1 MTITTKL
8 LHKRYRSV
16 KVYKQAESL
25 FWAKRAVVAAKKGR
39 IMTTIINNDN
49 YSTIFCAYFGSKTFE
64 HSVYNN
70 LLNDHNKM

>member
-25 FWAKRAVVAAKKGR
+25 FWAKRAVVAAKKGENNDNN
-39 IMTTIINNDN
+39 NNDN
-49 YSTIFCAYFGSKTFE
+49 YSTIFCPYFGSKTFE